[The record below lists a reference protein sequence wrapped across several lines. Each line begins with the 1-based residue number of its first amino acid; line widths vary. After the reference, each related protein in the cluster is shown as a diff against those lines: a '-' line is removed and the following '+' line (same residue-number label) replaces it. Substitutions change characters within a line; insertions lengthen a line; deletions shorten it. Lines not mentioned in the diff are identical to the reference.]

1 MAGFVFSFGGLLA
14 VAGAQSVFDVGTG
27 TVEKVNNGGTVFI
40 SQGKLSETRGVVCYT
55 DYAYDSFGICNTL
68 DLSGE
73 NLTVGGDFVFN
84 ANATLH
90 VSVAALSETHA
101 VVCYSDKGNTERV
114 TCTAF
119 QVDGVAF
126 TKGEPLEVDGVAQ
139 LTSFISVASLDSTSA
154 LVCYSCAGCPS
165 EGEGKCA
172 VLSLDGTTLSK
183 GADISFTGGAAAT
196 HISVQG
202 FSASSAVACYSNEGD
217 GSCTLLDA
225 SSGLTAASTV
235 AFHQT
240 ATNFFDS
247 ISVAKVAE
255 GSGVVC
261 YADATND
268 GNFAACNALEVGAA
282 LAVGDAEVVN
292 SRNSSSVS
300 VAPLTSTGGIVCFVD
315 LNSEEDPN
323 QEDAAGPAT
332 CKVLSVDGVALKANP
347 ANVVNANPTEYL
359 NLVGLS
365 ADAAMMCYSNQGA
378 GEGFCTAL
386 SIAETTTTSTQT
398 DTQTSSTTATLTS
411 SSETSSTTSPHTTT
425 AATTSSTPH
434 TTTETGTTQSSATTT
449 PHTTTETLTSTT
461 ETSVTTATEGPEPI
475 ESSACARVAV
485 PAACG
490 LLAAAM
496 AAVAC

>member
-1 MAGFVFSFGGLLA
+1 MAGFAFFLGGLA

-27 TVEKVNNGGTVFI
+27 TVERVNNGGTVFI
-40 SQGKLSETRGVVCYT
+40 SQAKLSETRGVVCYT
-55 DYAYDSFGICNTL
+55 DYAYSSFGICNTL

-84 ANATLH
+84 ANSTLH

-101 VVCYSDKGNTERV
+101 VVCYSDAGNTERV

-119 QVDGVAF
+119 QVDGAAF

-172 VLSLDGTTLSK
+172 VLSLDGTALSK
-183 GADISFTGGAAAT
+183 GAELSFTGGAAAT
-196 HISVQG
+196 HIDVEG
-202 FSASSAVACYSNEGD
+202 FSASAAVACYSKEGD

-225 SSGLTAASTV
+225 SGGLSAVSTV
-235 AFHQT
+235 GFHQT
-240 ATNFFDS
+240 STNFFDS

-292 SRNSSSVS
+292 ARNSSSVS

-315 LNSEEDPN
+315 LNSEEDAN
-323 QEDAAGPAT
+323 QNDAAGPAT
-332 CKVLSVDGVALKANP
+332 CKVLSVDGVALSANP

-359 NLVGLS
+359 NVVGLS

-378 GEGFCTAL
+378 GEGFCRAL
-386 SIAETTTTSTQT
+386 SIAETTTTSTLT
-398 DTQTSSTTATLTS
+398 ATETSSTTATLTS
-411 SSETSSTTSPHTTT
+411 STETSSTTSPHSTT
-425 AATTSSTPH
+425 ATETSTPH
-434 TTTETGTTQSSATTT
+434 TSTETGTTQTSATTT

-461 ETSVTTATEGPEPI
+461 ETSTTTATEV
-475 ESSACARVAV
+475 ESSAGARVAI
-485 PAACG
+485 PACG
-490 LLAAAM
+490 LLAAIL
-496 AAVAC
+496 VAY